1 MSESIKSIIEWHEQT
16 FPMAD
21 LQGQLAKFD
30 DELAEYGESECLE
43 ELADLFIVACGIARF
58 DNVSALV
65 AFERVC
71 EILKLWRVNY
81 GKPVPLQM
89 AIDNKMAVNRNRK
102 WAVGKGNYQHVSEG
116 EENVE

>member
-1 MSESIKSIIEWHEQT
+1 MKETIKSIIEWHEQT
-16 FPMAD
+16 FPDAT
-21 LQGQLAKFD
+21 LGGQIEKFD
-30 DELAEYGESECLE
+30 DELSEYGESECLE

-81 GKPVPLQM
+81 GGPVPLQM
-89 AIDNKMAVNRNRK
+89 AIDNKMTKNRK
-102 WAVGKGNYQHVSEG
+102 RVFIHSGQGHYQHKAGIED
-116 EENVE
+116 

>member
-1 MSESIKSIIEWHEQT
+1 MKETIASIIKWHEQT
-16 FPMAD
+16 FPDAT
-21 LQGQLAKFD
+21 LEGQIEKFD
-30 DELAEYGESECLE
+30 DELSEYGESECLE

-81 GKPVPLQM
+81 GNPVPLQM
-89 AIDNKMAVNRNRK
+89 AIDNKMAINRERK
-102 WAVGKGNYQHVSEG
+102 WGKGKGNYQHIEEGG
-116 EENVE
+116 EE

>member
-1 MSESIKSIIEWHEQT
+1 MKETIKSIILWHEQT
-16 FPMAD
+16 FPDAT
-21 LQGQLAKFD
+21 LEGQIEKFD
-30 DELAEYGESECLE
+30 DELSEYGESECLE

-89 AIDNKMAVNRNRK
+89 AIDNKMKINRK
-102 WAVGKGNYQHVSEG
+102 RKLGCNKGYYQHVDE
-116 EENVE
+116 